1 MLEVSQRKRDVATP
15 LRFDRRIFL
24 GGLATAPFLAGS
36 TVPRETQAAVVTAP
50 DATIGGAPLDPAAL
64 ARVAETARGLDQL
77 NSLIVAQGGEV
88 VFAEA
93 FRGPPLDRPA
103 NVKSVSKTLV
113 AALTGAALDRDL
125 LGGVDQPL
133 SELLSDLIPDEADP
147 RVGAITVA
155 DLLTMQ
161 AGLQR
166 TSGAFYGDWV
176 QSRDWIRYALSRP
189 FVAEPGARMLY
200 STGSY
205 HLLGAALTRAT
216 GRSLLA
222 LARDWLGDPL
232 EIEIPPWTRDPQ
244 GFYLGGNNMRLSP
257 LSLLRF
263 GEVYRLGGLW
273 NGQRV
278 LGADWIAASWQP
290 RAYSPFSRHDYGYGW
305 FLTRARG
312 HPLAY
317 ARGYGGQMLYLLP
330 SLALTVVVTSDPTRP
345 ARTGG
350 YLSDLTALLAE
361 QIVPA
366 AEGVETRRAISF

>member
-1 MLEVSQRKRDVATP
+1 M
-15 LRFDRRIFL
+15 
-24 GGLATAPFLAGS
+24 ATAPGSAVEGS
-36 TVPRETQAAVVTAP
+36 TL
-50 DATIGGAPLDPAAL
+50 DAAAL
-64 ARVAETARGLDQL
+64 ERVAEMARRLDQL
-77 NSLIVAQGGEV
+77 NSLIVAQGGEIA
-88 VFAEA
+88 FGEA

-125 LGGVDQPL
+125 ISGPDQPL
-133 SELLSDLIPDEADP
+133 SDLLADLIPEGADP
-147 RVGAITVA
+147 RVGRITVA

-176 QSRDWIRYALSRP
+176 QSRDWVRYALSRP

-205 HLLGAALTRAT
+205 HLLGAALSRAT

-257 LSLLRF
+257 LALLRF
-263 GEVYRLGGLW
+263 GEAYRLGGLW
-273 NGQRV
+273 RETRV
-278 LGADWIAASWQP
+278 LSADWVEASWQP
-290 RAYSPFSRHDYGYGW
+290 RTYSPFSRHDYGYGW

-312 HPLAY
+312 HPVAY
-317 ARGYGGQMLYLLP
+317 ARGYGGQMLYVLP

-345 ARTGG
+345 ARSGG
-350 YLSDLTALLAE
+350 YVGDLNALLAE

-366 AEGVETRRAISF
+366 AEGV